1 MKISGEQL
9 RMVRGALRMSM
20 VDFAEFAGI
29 DKMTVVRIER
39 GGRTHAATLR
49 KIRAAFEPYIRFI
62 EPVDGVSGPGVIL
75 KVGFEAIVR
84 NDVELGAG
92 QDQPGVGGL
101 SGHAWDAP
109 DDLDGLSE
117 STAENDEPL
126 PLLDWTDE
134 DRADQ
139 LEHWRSR
146 PEAWA
151 KLHEVSRQCLLR
163 AMGVERL

>member
-39 GGRTHAATLR
+39 GGRTHSATLK

-62 EPVDGVSGPGVIL
+62 EPIDGVSGPGVIL
-75 KVGFEAIVR
+75 KVGFEAVVR
-84 NDVELGAG
+84 NEVAPGTG
-92 QDQPGVGGL
+92 QDQPGDGGL
-101 SGHAWDAP
+101 SSHAWDAP
-109 DDLDGLSE
+109 DDLGVED
-117 STAENDEPL
+117 DEPL
-126 PLLDWTDE
+126 PPLEWTDE

-139 LEHWRSR
+139 IEHWRSR

-151 KLHEVSRQCLLR
+151 KLHEVSRQCLLK
-163 AMGVERL
+163 AMGVDSLGAE

>member
-1 MKISGEQL
+1 MRIIGEQL

-39 GGRTHAATLR
+39 GGRTHAATLK
-49 KIRAAFEPYIRFI
+49 KIRATLEPYIRFI

-75 KVGFEAIVR
+75 KVGFEAVVR
-84 NDVELGAG
+84 NDVEAAAG
-92 QDQPGVGGL
+92 QDQPGGDGL
-101 SGHAWDAP
+101 SSHAWDAP
-109 DDLDGLSE
+109 DDLDVVD
-117 STAENDEPL
+117 DEPL
-126 PLLDWTDE
+126 PPLDWNDE
-134 DRADQ
+134 DRANQ
-139 LEHWRSR
+139 IEHWRSR

-151 KLHEVSRQCLLR
+151 KLHEVSRQCLLQ